1 MNKYFQNIKK
11 WKWGRIILLIITAVL
26 VIVFIECPTLLN
38 YASNWFK
45 SIAEMPNL
53 FYLIMG
59 LAIVTSGFHFYFA
72 PKGGIAKE
80 HLLYKRLG
88 PILSVPMTCAT
99 HGIFIYSGILLIY
112 LICYD
117 NNTLKRYGSLDKTT
131 VTITM
136 LAIITYAFY
145 SLGLII
151 GDICNP
157 KEEKNEGRRIE
168 EPINN

>member
-1 MNKYFQNIKK
+1 
-11 WKWGRIILLIITAVL
+11 
-26 VIVFIECPTLLN
+26 
-38 YASNWFK
+38 
-45 SIAEMPNL
+45 MPKL

-59 LAIVTSGFHFYFA
+59 LALLTSLFHFYFV

-99 HGIFIYSGILLIY
+99 HGIFIYCGILLIY

-117 NNTLKRYGSLDKTT
+117 NTTLVKYGSLDKTT

-136 LAIITYAFY
+136 LALITYAFY

-151 GDICNP
+151 GDICNS
-157 KEEKNEGRRIE
+157 KDEEEGKRIE
-168 EPINN
+168 NPIDDKKEAN